1 MKGESVMGE
10 ERILTEIK
18 LWENELHDISN
29 EFGSYYEDWMQESFE
44 RLPLKFKSKFE
55 HFIEQWFLYTY
66 TFLQSTTMQNDA
78 IQRILQTA
86 RTYDDTIDTIEDLKE
101 LSIEKLTYLA
111 EQQVARNRLYSFTQG
126 GITGTGG
133 WLLLGIDLPL
143 IVTMNLRTVQ
153 LIGSSFG
160 YNMNHP
166 IEMLIALKV
175 FHAGSLPK
183 RMQYNSWNELKKSIE
198 QQNSILEEKQIV
210 KNEGWYEHIIKQI
223 FKTIAIVSFKKKVI
237 QGVPILSIGIGAVTN
252 YRLARQISDFAK
264 KFYQY
269 RSITEKTN

>member
-101 LSIEKLTYLA
+101 LSIE
-111 EQQVARNRLYSFTQG
+111 
-126 GITGTGG
+126 
-133 WLLLGIDLPL
+133 
-143 IVTMNLRTVQ
+143 
-153 LIGSSFG
+153 
-160 YNMNHP
+160 
-166 IEMLIALKV
+166 
-175 FHAGSLPK
+175 
-183 RMQYNSWNELKKSIE
+183 
-198 QQNSILEEKQIV
+198 
-210 KNEGWYEHIIKQI
+210 
-223 FKTIAIVSFKKKVI
+223 
-237 QGVPILSIGIGAVTN
+237 
-252 YRLARQISDFAK
+252 
-264 KFYQY
+264 
-269 RSITEKTN
+269 

>member
-210 KNEGWYEHIIKQI
+210 KNEGWSEHIMKQI

>member
-1 MKGESVMGE
+1 MGE

-44 RLPLKFKSKFE
+44 RLPLKFKSNFE